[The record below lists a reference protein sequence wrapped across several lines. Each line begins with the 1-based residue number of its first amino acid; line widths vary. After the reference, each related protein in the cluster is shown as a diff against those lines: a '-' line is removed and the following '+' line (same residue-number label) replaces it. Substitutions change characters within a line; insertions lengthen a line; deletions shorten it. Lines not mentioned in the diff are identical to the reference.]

1 MTTPRTHFVSPR
13 MAASAV
19 LLLSMTGLAGC
30 NKVET
35 AGCGPIAASL
45 RPVDSTVYTVRL
57 GSMDP
62 DTKETGR
69 HTLEAEVEPR
79 PRSTRAVE

>member
-13 MAASAV
+13 VAASAV
-19 LLLSMTGLAGC
+19 LLLSMTGLSGC
-30 NKVET
+30 TQVET

-45 RPVDSTVYTVRL
+45 RPVDSAVYTVRL

-62 DTKETGR
+62 DTQETSR
-69 HTLEAEVEPR
+69 HELEPR
-79 PRSTRAVE
+79 PRSSRAVE